1 MNRRKFI
8 INSSLTCVAL
18 MNLKTFAS
26 QFSGLPEEEKLMPVL
41 FVGHGNPMN
50 AIRENEYNKKWK
62 EIAAGITKPKA
73 ILCVSAHWETNGT
86 RVTAMAK
93 PPTIHDFGGFPEE
106 LFKTEYPA
114 PGAPELA
121 EETKKLVTKTSVISD
136 HEWGLDHGT
145 WSVLLPM
152 FPKADIPVFQLSI
165 DYTKDAR
172 WHYELG
178 KELLALRKKGVLIIG
193 SGNIVHNLGLIQW
206 GEKAYD
212 WAVEFD
218 NIIKTLVEKGDHDAV
233 IHYEKLGKSAQ
244 LAVPSNE
251 HYLPLLYSLSLKQ
264 VNEKISWFNERT
276 SMGSLSMRSL
286 IIS

>member
-1 MNRRKFI
+1 
-8 INSSLTCVAL
+8 